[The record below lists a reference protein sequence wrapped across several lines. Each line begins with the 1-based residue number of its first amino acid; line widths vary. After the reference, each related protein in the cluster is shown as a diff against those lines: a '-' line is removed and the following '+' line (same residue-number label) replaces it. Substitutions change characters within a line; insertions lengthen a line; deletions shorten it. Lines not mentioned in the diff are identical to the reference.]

1 MNGLINMTRRTL
13 ILTDA
18 LLVIVLFTIYSNGD
32 LKKYPVILAPLIIA
46 ALATC
51 VIRHINHYHMT
62 KRFY

>member
-1 MNGLINMTRRTL
+1 MTRKTL

-18 LLVIVLFTIYSNGD
+18 LFVIVCAAIYNNGD
-32 LKKYPVILAPLIIA
+32 LKKYPVILVPCVIA
-46 ALATC
+46 AFATC